1 MDGLLLWAGKLIET
15 VVFFSTCVV
24 VLDFVGVG
32 EVVGDRTWLLEGWL
46 DGVKLMTLGG
56 DPLRR

>member
-1 MDGLLLWAGKLIET
+1 MIGVLLLLVGKLIAT
-15 VVFFSTCVV
+15 GVFFSACAGVLDVV
-24 VLDFVGVG
+24 VVG
-32 EVVGDRTWLLEGWL
+32 EIDGGRLLEVWL

>member
-1 MDGLLLWAGKLIET
+1 MIET
-15 VVFFSTCVV
+15 VVFFSAGAG
-24 VLDFVGVG
+24 VLDFVVVG
-32 EVVGDRTWLLEGWL
+32 EDVGDCTWLLEGWL

>member
-1 MDGLLLWAGKLIET
+1 MGKLIAT
-15 VVFFSTCVV
+15 GGLFSACVGVLDVV
-24 VLDFVGVG
+24 VVG
-32 EVVGDRTWLLEGWL
+32 EVTGDGGRLLEMWL

>member
-1 MDGLLLWAGKLIET
+1 MDGLLCWVGKLILT
-15 VVFFSTCVV
+15 VVFFSACSG

-32 EVVGDRTWLLEGWL
+32 EVVGDGARLLEVML

>member
-1 MDGLLLWAGKLIET
+1 MGKLIET
-15 VVFFSTCVV
+15 VFFSACSG

-32 EVVGDRTWLLEGWL
+32 EVVGDGARLLEVML
-46 DGVKLMTLGG
+46 DGKKLMTLGG

>member
-1 MDGLLLWAGKLIET
+1 MGKLIAI
-15 VVFFSTCVV
+15 VGFFSACTG
-24 VLDFVGVG
+24 VLDVGVVG
-32 EVVGDRTWLLEGWL
+32 EVDGGRLLEVWL